1 MIDLVLTHIRKLR
14 VDLLLVFN
22 LLGLMVY
29 GAAFIL
35 SASIEQY
42 EVNSLLNTYFFRQV
56 CFYFIGIMLAVVFIV
71 VDYHRLSGWAQTAYW
86 ITILLLVLVLI
97 PGIGEV
103 RYGARRWFD
112 LGITLIQPSEFA
124 KLAFIFALADF
135 LTRPNEEMLMPGVF
149 LKAIGMTALPFLLIL
164 KEPDLGSSLVFFPI
178 ATAMMFIAGVPF
190 RFLGKFLCVSAIL
203 VLFVVLN
210 ALYAPSDWRIPL
222 NEYQRHRLLVYFNQD
237 FASPDATPTERKNAR
252 ELQRSRTHNIRQAE
266 ISVGSGGL
274 MGKGWGQG
282 PQTRLGYLPKGVA
295 HNDFIFSVISEETG
309 FLGSMGVLMLYA
321 ILLLKGMQIADQARD
336 RLGKLL
342 AIGVV
347 AMIFCHVFVNIGMH
361 LRLMPVTGIPLP
373 LLSYGGSSVLSSLIA
388 IAILQNIK
396 LHKNSY

>member
-1 MIDLVLTHIRKLR
+1 MNLVLANLSKLRIDLLMAFCL
-14 VDLLLVFN
+14 F
-22 LLGLMVY
+22 GLMLF
-29 GAAFIL
+29 GSIFIL
-35 SASIEQY
+35 SASVEQY
-42 EVNSLLNTYFFRQV
+42 ETNDLVDTYFFRQV
-56 CFYFIGIMLAVVFIV
+56 IFYFFGILAGFLFIII
-71 VDYHRLSGWAQTAYW
+71 DYHKLSGYAQTFYW
-86 ITILLLVLVLI
+86 ATILLLILVLI
-97 PGIGEV
+97 PGVGEV
-103 RYGARRWFD
+103 RFGARRWFD

-149 LKAIGMTALPFLLIL
+149 FKAIGMTALPFLLIL
-164 KEPDLGSSLVFFPI
+164 KQPDLGSSLVFFPI
-178 ATAMMFIAGVPF
+178 GTAMMFVAGVRL
-190 RFLGKFLCVSAIL
+190 RFLIKFLSFFS
-203 VLFVVLN
+203 VLAVFVVLN
-210 ALYAPSDWRIPL
+210 ALYAPNDWRIPL
-222 NEYQRHRLLVYFNQD
+222 NEYQRHRLLVYFNKD
-237 FASPDATPTERKNAR
+237 FASADATPAERRQAQK
-252 ELQRSRTHNIRQAE
+252 LQRSRTHNIRQAE

-274 MGKGWGQG
+274 IGKGWGQG

-309 FLGSMGVLMLYA
+309 FLGSMAVLSLYA

-342 AIGVV
+342 AVGVV

-388 IAILQNIK
+388 IAVLQNVK
-396 LHKNSY
+396 THRNLY

>member
-1 MIDLVLTHIRKLR
+1 MMNSFLMHFRKLR
-14 VDLLLVFN
+14 VDLLLGFS
-22 LLGLMVY
+22 LFGLMFF
-29 GAAFIL
+29 GSAFIL
-35 SASIEQY
+35 SASIDQY
-42 EVNSLLNTYFFRQV
+42 EINALFETYFFRQV
-56 CFYFIGIMLAVVFIV
+56 VFYFVGITFGVFFVI
-71 VDYHRLSGWAQTAYW
+71 VDYHRLSGYAQTSYW
-86 ITILLLVLVLI
+86 IIILLLVLVLI
-97 PGIGEV
+97 PGVGEV
-103 RYGARRWFD
+103 RFGARRWFD
-112 LGITLIQPSEFA
+112 LGVTLVQPSEFA

-135 LTRPNEEMLMPGVF
+135 LTRPSDEMFMPGVF
-149 LKAIGMTALPFLLIL
+149 VKAIGMTALPFLLIL

-178 ATAMMFIAGVPF
+178 GTAMMFVAGVPL
-190 RFLGKFLCVSAIL
+190 RFLGKFLGFSSVL
-203 VLFVVLN
+203 VLLVIINV
-210 ALYAPSDWRIPL
+210 LYAPADWRIPL
-222 NEYQRHRLLVYFNQD
+222 NEYQRHRLLVYFNKD
-237 FASPDATPTERKNAR
+237 FASADATPAERKEAR

-309 FLGSMGVLMLYA
+309 FLGSMAVLSLYA

-342 AIGVV
+342 AVGVV

-388 IAILQNIK
+388 IAVLQNVK

>member
-1 MIDLVLTHIRKLR
+1 MNLVLAHLSKLRIDLLMAFCL
-14 VDLLLVFN
+14 F
-22 LLGLMVY
+22 GLMLF
-29 GAAFIL
+29 GSIFIL

-42 EVNSLLNTYFFRQV
+42 EMNDLVNTYFFRQV
-56 CFYFIGIMLAVVFIV
+56 IFYFFGILIGFLFIII
-71 VDYHRLSGWAQTAYW
+71 DYHKLSGYAQTFYW
-86 ITILLLVLVLI
+86 ATILLLILVLI
-97 PGIGEV
+97 PGVGEV
-103 RYGARRWFD
+103 RFGARRWFD

-149 LKAIGMTALPFLLIL
+149 FKAIGMTALPFLLIL
-164 KEPDLGSSLVFFPI
+164 KQPDLGSSLVFFPI
-178 ATAMMFIAGVPF
+178 GTAMMFVAGVRL
-190 RFLGKFLCVSAIL
+190 RFLIKFLSFFSFLA
-203 VLFVVLN
+203 LFVVLN
-210 ALYAPSDWRIPL
+210 TLYAPNDWRIPL
-222 NEYQRHRLLVYFNQD
+222 NEYQRHRLLVYFNKD
-237 FASPDATPTERKNAR
+237 FASADATPAERRQAQK
-252 ELQRSRTHNIRQAE
+252 LQRSRTHNIRQAE

-274 MGKGWGQG
+274 IGKGWGQG

-309 FLGSMGVLMLYA
+309 FLGSMAVLSLYA

-342 AIGVV
+342 AVGVV

-373 LLSYGGSSVLSSLIA
+373 LLSYGGSSVLSSLMA
-388 IAILQNIK
+388 IAVLQNVK
-396 LHKNSY
+396 THRNLY